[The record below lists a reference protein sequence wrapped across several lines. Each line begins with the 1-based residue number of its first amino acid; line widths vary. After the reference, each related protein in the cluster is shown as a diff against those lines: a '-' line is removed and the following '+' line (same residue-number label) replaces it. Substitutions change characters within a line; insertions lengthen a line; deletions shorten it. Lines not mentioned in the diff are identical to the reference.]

1 MTTLIKPQT
10 RASEPAPIS
19 AKDELRTFFEPKSI
33 AVVGASRQ
41 PGTIGRDMLKKILD
55 FGFNGIVYPV
65 NPSARFVNSIRSY
78 RNVLEIPDSVEMAVI
93 CVPKHLALQAIDD
106 CGRKDIKSIIMIT
119 AGFSETGPAGAEL
132 EKLLFEKVRSY
143 RMRMIGPN
151 CMGVINTDPEV
162 RMDATFAGPKPVPGN
177 IGFLSQSGALGV
189 AILERTAGMQ
199 LGLSSF
205 VSLGNRTDVSVDDVL
220 AHWKDDP
227 RTDLALLYIE
237 SFGNATRF
245 IQVAR
250 EMVKTKP
257 IIAVKAGRTG
267 AGARAAS
274 SHTAS
279 LAATDVAVDAIFESA
294 GVIRVDTVEKLFDY
308 AQAFATQPLPKGK
321 RVGVMSNGGGPAIL
335 ATDAVEGNGLI
346 MAEFAEETTI
356 EMKKVLADLASARNP
371 VDMVSG
377 AGFSHFERVVELLMN
392 DPNTDAV
399 IALFVQPITS
409 NSREVADAIAR
420 AYKKNMHVGK
430 PVLVCFMTR
439 DGDTQGTPVLREAG
453 LPVYVFPES
462 AVQSLAAM
470 DHYREIRERPTGT
483 VRMFDDVD
491 KKKVA
496 QIISEALAS
505 GQKQLPTEKV
515 VEILRAYRFP
525 TLRVHKVDSRSALAK
540 TANEIGYPLV
550 MKIVAEGI
558 THKSDVG
565 GVRLNLRDAQEVELA
580 WDEIA
585 AAIMRLPQKVDSW
598 SVTLEP
604 MISGGRELVMGIHS
618 EPLFGPLVMVGMG
631 GIYVEVLKDV
641 AFRLTPITDTDIDHM
656 LKSLRGYPILSGVR
670 GEPSIAF
677 DFVYDML
684 ARLSQLARDFPQI
697 KELDINPLL
706 TFPAAEDCVVVDARM
721 GLEAK

>member
-1 MTTLIKPQT
+1 
-10 RASEPAPIS
+10 
-19 AKDELRTFFEPKSI
+19 
-33 AVVGASRQ
+33 
-41 PGTIGRDMLKKILD
+41 
-55 FGFNGIVYPV
+55 
-65 NPSARFVNSIRSY
+65 
-78 RNVLEIPDSVEMAVI
+78 
-93 CVPKHLALQAIDD
+93 
-106 CGRKDIKSIIMIT
+106 
-119 AGFSETGPAGAEL
+119 
-132 EKLLFEKVRSY
+132 
-143 RMRMIGPN
+143 
-151 CMGVINTDPEV
+151 
-162 RMDATFAGPKPVPGN
+162 
-177 IGFLSQSGALGV
+177 
-189 AILERTAGMQ
+189 
-199 LGLSSF
+199 
-205 VSLGNRTDVSVDDVL
+205 
-220 AHWKDDP
+220 
-227 RTDLALLYIE
+227 
-237 SFGNATRF
+237 
-245 IQVAR
+245 
-250 EMVKTKP
+250 
-257 IIAVKAGRTG
+257 
-267 AGARAAS
+267 
-274 SHTAS
+274 
-279 LAATDVAVDAIFESA
+279 
-294 GVIRVDTVEKLFDY
+294 VIRVDTVEKLFDY

-346 MAEFAEETTI
+346 MTEFAEETTI
-356 EMKKVLADLASARNP
+356 ELKKVLADLASARNP

-409 NSREVADAIAR
+409 NSREVAEAIAR
-420 AYKKNMHVGK
+420 AYKMNMHVGK

-470 DHYREIRERPTGT
+470 NHYREIRERPTGT
-483 VRMFDDVD
+483 VRTFDDVD
-491 KKKVA
+491 KKRVEK
-496 QIISEALAS
+496 IIAEALAA
-505 GQKQLPTEKV
+505 GQKQPPTEKV
-515 VEILRAYRFP
+515 IEILRAYKFP
-525 TLRVHKVDSRSALAK
+525 TLQVQRVSSRNALAK
-540 TANEIGYPLV
+540 TADEIGYPLV

-565 GVRLNLRDAQEVELA
+565 GVHLNLRDAGEVEHA

-585 AAIMRLPQKVDSW
+585 DAIETLPQKVESW

-641 AFRLTPITDTDIDHM
+641 AFRLTPVTDADIDYM
-656 LKSLRGYPILSGVR
+656 LKSLRGFPILAGVR

-677 DFVYDML
+677 DFVHDML

-706 TFPAAEDCVVVDARM
+706 TFPAAEDCVVVDARL
-721 GLEAK
+721 GLDVK